1 MNDVSDGPAAHVGRI
16 LVVEDSPSA
25 QRLLQQILL
34 RLGAQ
39 LPNLRMAST
48 VVEALTVFT
57 QWRPDLVFVDIEL
70 RPSVPSATS
79 ADAPAPVAGD
89 PRDGIELARRIRA
102 RDPSVTLVISSAT
115 DPSDPRVAGLRG
127 EGRIEFLTKPL
138 IAARVEALLSGLAA
152 APPRRSV

>member
-1 MNDVSDGPAAHVGRI
+1 VTGSSRGPAARVGRI

-39 LPNLRMAST
+39 LPNLRVAST

-57 QWRPDLVFVDIEL
+57 QWRPDLVFIDIEL
-70 RPSVPSATS
+70 RSATS
-79 ADAPAPVAGD
+79 STTAVDGPAPLDDD
-89 PRDGIELARRIRA
+89 PRDGIELARRIRS
-102 RDPSVTLVISSAT
+102 RNPSVTLVISSAT
-115 DPSDPRVAGLRG
+115 DPSDPRVAALRE

-138 IAARVEALLSGLAA
+138 IAARVEALLSGLGVAS
-152 APPRRSV
+152 PRRSS